1 MSTSLI
7 AIAQL
12 NPIVG
17 DLAGNA
23 AAIVQAAQQAQA
35 RGARLLLTSELS
47 LCGYQPQDLL
57 LRPVFVTACETAL
70 AQLARD
76 LHVAAPGLQ
85 VLVGHP
91 THEAGDASGVWDD
104 ARAARPFFN
113 AVSNLKDGVIA
124 QTWRK
129 QLLPN

>member
-23 AAIVQAAQQAQA
+23 AAIVQAAQQAHA

-47 LCGYQPQDLL
+47 
-57 LRPVFVTACETAL
+57 R
-70 AQLARD
+70 
-76 LHVAAPGLQ
+76 
-85 VLVGHP
+85 
-91 THEAGDASGVWDD
+91 
-104 ARAARPFFN
+104 N
-113 AVSNLKDGVIA
+113 
-124 QTWRK
+124 
-129 QLLPN
+129 